1 MQKQKGHHACGIST
15 SVKFERA
22 SPANVNL
29 YVPLRVADISWDYQ
43 VIPVTGLSL
52 THYVAIATME
62 PDRVPRDKE
71 RLTSE

>member
-29 YVPLRVADISWDYQ
+29 YVPMRVANISWDYQ
-43 VIPVTGLSL
+43 VIPVTGL
-52 THYVAIATME
+52 THYVSMIATME